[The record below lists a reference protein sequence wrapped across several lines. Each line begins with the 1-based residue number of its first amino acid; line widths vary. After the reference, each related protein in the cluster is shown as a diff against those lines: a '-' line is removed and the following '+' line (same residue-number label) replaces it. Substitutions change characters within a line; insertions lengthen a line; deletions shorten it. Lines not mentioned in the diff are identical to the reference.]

1 MTSTHRRAYVD
12 WARGIAVLLMIEAHT
27 ADAWTRLS
35 PTVRRTIPFRDATV
49 LGGFAAPLFLWL
61 AGLAVVLAATR
72 TAERTGSRRAA
83 SDMICRR
90 GLEIFILGFLFRL
103 QGFIITPGSHPVTL
117 FRVDILNVMGPAIAV
132 AGIVWGLARTAK
144 ARVCWY
150 AAIASGFAMATPIVR
165 ASQAVDALPIW
176 LQWYAR
182 PAGEFTIFTL
192 FPWAG
197 FVFAGGAVGALIAAA
212 REASAERRLHAILGA
227 TGAALVALGFYTAA
241 RPSIYASSSFWTSSP
256 TWFAIRVGILMIALT
271 VIYGC
276 EAVFAALKG
285 RATREKALGRAESDV
300 AQGRARSDVAQGRAE
315 SDVAQGRARSDVAQG
330 RAESDVAQG
339 RAESDVAQGFSPAI
353 DPLARLGRSSLF
365 IYWIHVELVY
375 GYASWMWRHRLPLW
389 GTAMAFVLFCLLMYR
404 AIGWRDLVVGKW
416 RNRSRGTRPAR
427 HTATA

>member
-1 MTSTHRRAYVD
+1 MTSSHRRAYVD

-27 ADAWTRLS
+27 ADAWTRLN
-35 PTVRRTIPFRDATV
+35 VRRTIAFRDATV

-72 TAERTGSRRAA
+72 AAERTGSRRAA
-83 SDMICRR
+83 SEMICRR

-117 FRVDILNVMGPAIAV
+117 FRVDILNIMGPAIAV
-132 AGIVWGLARTAK
+132 AGLVWGLARTAT
-144 ARVCWY
+144 ARVFCY
-150 AAIASGFAMATPIVR
+150 AAIAAAFATVTPIVR
-165 ASQAVDALPIW
+165 ASHAVDALPLW

-212 REASAERRLHAILGA
+212 REERAERRLHAILGA
-227 TGAALVALGFYTAA
+227 VGAALVTLGFYAA
-241 RPSIYASSSFWTSSP
+241 GRPSIYASSSFWTSSP
-256 TWFAIRVGILMIALT
+256 TWFAIRTGILMMALT
-271 VIYGC
+271 VIYAC
-276 EAVFAALKG
+276 DVLFAALKG
-285 RATREKALGRAESDV
+285 RATGL
-300 AQGRARSDVAQGRAE
+300 
-315 SDVAQGRARSDVAQG
+315 
-330 RAESDVAQG
+330 
-339 RAESDVAQGFSPAI
+339 

-389 GTAMAFVLFCLLMYR
+389 GTAVAFTLFCILMYR
-404 AIGWRDLVVGKW
+404 AIGWRDLAVGKW
-416 RNRSRGTRPAR
+416 RNRSRGTRHAR
-427 HTATA
+427 QTATA